1 MSRLLMFLRMFR
13 RDIMIMLI
21 AAKNPATPKTVKAI
35 LLVGALY
42 LISPVDLIPDTM
54 PLLGLVDDMVVLLF
68 IVRTAKELMPGHVLR
83 ESEAAA
89 EKGTRWLKMVLIAGS
104 AIVLFWCVLCIGAMY
119 SLIKMIFS

>member
-1 MSRLLMFLRMFR
+1 MRRLLMFFKLFR
-13 RDIMIMLI
+13 RDIMLMLI
-21 AAKNPATPKTVKAI
+21 AAKNPATPKTVKAV

-54 PLLGLVDDMVVLLF
+54 PLLGLVDDMVVLPF
-68 IVRTAKELMPGHVLR
+68 IVRTAKEMLPRHVLR

-89 EKGTRWLKMVLIAGS
+89 ERGTRWLKMVLIAGS
-104 AIVLFWCVLCIGAMY
+104 AIVLFWCVLCVCAMY

>member
-1 MSRLLMFLRMFR
+1 MHRLLMFFKVFR
-13 RDIMIMLI
+13 RDVMLLLL

-54 PLLGLVDDMVVLLF
+54 PLLGLVDDMVVLPIL
-68 IVRTAKELMPGHVLR
+68 VRTAKEMMPAHVLR

-89 EKGTRWLKMVLIAGS
+89 ARGARRLKLILIAGS
-104 AIVLFWCVLCIGAMY
+104 AIVLIWCILCICAMY